1 MGRNDSWL
9 TMNRFI
15 IILFITIALSNY
27 YDNTWEIS
35 LYNADT
41 QEYEILSFD
50 MSVGYATCDSTQ
62 ILLIVGELNSGRV
75 GIILPVGTV
84 WNVREDD
91 IIIKDSKVYHY
102 NKEE

>member
-1 MGRNDSWL
+1 ML
-9 TMNRFI
+9 KFI
-15 IILFITIALSNY
+15 LLGILLAFTDTQSNY
-27 YDNTWEIS
+27 NDNWEIS

-41 QEYEILSFD
+41 EEYEILSFD
-50 MSVGYATCDSTQ
+50 MSVGYATCDSTT

-75 GIILPVGTV
+75 GIILPIGTV

-102 NKEE
+102 NKKNE

>member
-1 MGRNDSWL
+1 MLKFILLGILLAFTDTQSSYND
-9 TMNRFI
+9 N
-15 IILFITIALSNY
+15 
-27 YDNTWEIS
+27 WEIS

-41 QEYEILSFD
+41 EEYEILSFD
-50 MSVGYATCDSTQ
+50 MSVGYASCDSTT

-75 GIILPVGTV
+75 GIILPIGTV

-102 NKEE
+102 NKKNE

>member
-1 MGRNDSWL
+1 ML
-9 TMNRFI
+9 KFI
-15 IILFITIALSNY
+15 LLGILLAFTDTQSNY
-27 YDNTWEIS
+27 NDNWEIS

-41 QEYEILSFD
+41 EEYEILSFD

-75 GIILPVGTV
+75 GIILPIGTV

-102 NKEE
+102 NKKNE

>member
-1 MGRNDSWL
+1 ML
-9 TMNRFI
+9 KFI
-15 IILFITIALSNY
+15 LLGILLAFTDTQSNY
-27 YDNTWEIS
+27 NDNWEIS

-41 QEYEILSFD
+41 EEYEILSFD
-50 MSVGYATCDSTQ
+50 MSVGYASCDSTT

-75 GIILPVGTV
+75 GIILPIGTV

-102 NKEE
+102 NKKNE

>member
-1 MGRNDSWL
+1 MLKFILLGILLAFTDTQSSYND
-9 TMNRFI
+9 N
-15 IILFITIALSNY
+15 
-27 YDNTWEIS
+27 WEIS

-41 QEYEILSFD
+41 EEYEILSFD
-50 MSVGYATCDSTQ
+50 MSVGYASCDSTQ

-75 GIILPVGTV
+75 GIILPIGTV

-102 NKEE
+102 NKKNE

>member
-1 MGRNDSWL
+1 MLKFILLGILLAFTDTQSSYND
-9 TMNRFI
+9 N
-15 IILFITIALSNY
+15 
-27 YDNTWEIS
+27 WEIS

-41 QEYEILSFD
+41 EEYEILSFD

-75 GIILPVGTV
+75 GIILPVGAV

-102 NKEE
+102 NNKDE

>member
-1 MGRNDSWL
+1 ML
-9 TMNRFI
+9 KFI
-15 IILFITIALSNY
+15 LLGILLAFTDTQSNY
-27 YDNTWEIS
+27 NDNWEIS

-41 QEYEILSFD
+41 EEYEILSFD

-75 GIILPVGTV
+75 GIILPICTV

-102 NKEE
+102 NKKNE

>member
-1 MGRNDSWL
+1 MLKFILLGILLAFTDTQSSYND
-9 TMNRFI
+9 N
-15 IILFITIALSNY
+15 
-27 YDNTWEIS
+27 WEIS

-41 QEYEILSFD
+41 EEYEILSFD

-75 GIILPVGTV
+75 GIILPIGTV

-102 NKEE
+102 NKKNE